1 MGYACPVCESPQV
14 DGRHLANHVAFTALT
29 GDDAHERW
37 LAETVP
43 GWGEMGENELADVVL
58 AHATETEVADG
69 FDDEGGT
76 APAVDRQEVPSPDL
90 DGDAAS
96 ILAEAREYTRQ
107 MAGGADGDTGGG
119 EGSDAEGEG
128 GDGEDE
134 AGDAEGEGTDGGDGS
149 EDGDANTADEIE

>member
-43 GWGEMGENELADVVL
+43 GWGEMGENELADALL

-69 FDDEGGT
+69 FDDQGGT
-76 APAVDRQEVPSPDL
+76 APAVDRQGVPSPDL

-96 ILAEAREYTRQ
+96 ILAEAREYTRH

-119 EGSDAEGEG
+119 
-128 GDGEDE
+128 E